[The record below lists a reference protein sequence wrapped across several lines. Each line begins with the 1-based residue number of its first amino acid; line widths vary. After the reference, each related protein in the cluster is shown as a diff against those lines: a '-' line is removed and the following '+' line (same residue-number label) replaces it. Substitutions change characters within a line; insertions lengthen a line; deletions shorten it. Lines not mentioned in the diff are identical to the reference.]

1 MKKTSERLNKFK
13 LSLHAVHLK
22 SLNRVFPPI
31 QLITHKITIA
41 CQDCNDTSWENY
53 TFMTFVQ
60 NRILWVLIEIASVR
74 QFQSLPTIYDSKQPQ
89 DMSTGT
95 KVYTIIM

>member
-1 MKKTSERLNKFK
+1 MKKLLKRLNKFK

-41 CQDCNDTSWENY
+41 CHECNDTSGEKY
-53 TFMTFVQ
+53 FHDF
-60 NRILWVLIEIASVR
+60 RIESYIV
-74 QFQSLPTIYDSKQPQ
+74 
-89 DMSTGT
+89 GT
-95 KVYTIIM
+95 D

>member
-1 MKKTSERLNKFK
+1 MNEKTSECLNKFK

-41 CQDCNDTSWENY
+41 CHECNDTSGEKY
-53 TFMTFVQ
+53 FYDFCIEAYIVGK
-60 NRILWVLIEIASVR
+60 LIEIASVR
-74 QFQSLPTIYDSKQPQ
+74 QFQSVPTCNTRGRAVAKW
-89 DMSTGT
+89 
-95 KVYTIIM
+95 